1 MNTSFYMD
9 KFQQAADKLDERVLA
24 KKQVEPAVVL
34 FGKDSLVL
42 KLYKT
47 AWTNQFQNPLA
58 AESRIFFSVWISD
71 SSIEEQK
78 LLYNIHALK
87 LRQLKGYSIQ
97 SRTFANIFRNSFK
110 AFEHKWRNVSV
121 KFGPL
126 TLIEGWVKIDVK
138 NFQNDILELAGNF
151 LEIEH
156 LVDNTLAHFK
166 LLK

>member
-1 MNTSFYMD
+1 MNTSFYLD
-9 KFQQAADKLDERVLA
+9 KFQQAADKLDKRVLA
-24 KKQVEPAVVL
+24 KKKVEPAVVL

-47 AWTNQFQNPLA
+47 AWTNQFENPLT

-121 KFGPL
+121 KFGPQ
-126 TLIEGWVKIDVK
+126 TLMEGWVKIDEQ
-138 NFQNDILELAGNF
+138 NFQNDIVELANNF

-156 LVDNTLAHFK
+156 LVDDTLAHFK
-166 LLK
+166 